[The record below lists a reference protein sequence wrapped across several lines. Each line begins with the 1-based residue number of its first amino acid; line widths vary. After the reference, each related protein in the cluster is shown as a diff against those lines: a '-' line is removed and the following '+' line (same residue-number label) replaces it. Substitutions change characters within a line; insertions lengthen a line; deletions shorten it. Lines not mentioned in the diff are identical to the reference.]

1 MKTQDI
7 IDEIKLELTG
17 QLLELE
23 IEDST
28 IELCIKKSL
37 RELERY

>member
-1 MKTQDI
+1 MNIQNI

-17 QLLELE
+17 YVLETELD
-23 IEDST
+23 DSQ
-28 IELCIKKSL
+28 IAMVIKKAL